1 MTGSEEESS
10 CEDPVSEAEN
20 AYLQREAFDA
30 VEDGGDAGC
39 DRVSDAPAV
48 RAISLDDL
56 RRMGGV
62 RRKGVPDGQ
71 ASTQTS

>member
-1 MTGSEEESS
+1 MVDVAQRFEALESPVTGSEEESS
-10 CEDPVSEAEN
+10 YEDPVSEAEH

-39 DRVSDAPAV
+39 DRVSDAPAI

-56 RRMGGV
+56 RRRG
-62 RRKGVPDGQ
+62 R
-71 ASTQTS
+71 A